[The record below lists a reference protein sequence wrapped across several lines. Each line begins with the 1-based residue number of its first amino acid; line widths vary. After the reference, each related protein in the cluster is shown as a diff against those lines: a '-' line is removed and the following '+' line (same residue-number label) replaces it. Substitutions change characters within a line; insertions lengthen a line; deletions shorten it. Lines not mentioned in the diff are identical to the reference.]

1 MNTVWQRLTNGQK
14 RVLRRKQLRSK
25 DASYN
30 SDGQIGLEVTF
41 TDASAFGTLVWII
54 NARDGQFFSLGISPD
69 RSINTD
75 LATAIGFIIFNAQAT
90 DQEAFYEISSLGTFT
105 AVPEPSAGVMA
116 GLLTCGL
123 MTRRKKISSN

>member
-1 MNTVWQRLTNGQK
+1 MNPVWQRLTNGQK
-14 RVLRRKQLRSK
+14 RVLRRKQLRGK

-54 NARDGQFFSLGISPD
+54 NARDGQFFSPGISPD

-75 LATAIGFIIFNAQAT
+75 LATAIRFTIFDAQAT

-105 AVPEPSAGVMA
+105 AVPEPSSGALMV
-116 GLLTCGL
+116 GLLTYG
-123 MTRRKKISSN
+123 TRLLY